1 MDRPNP
7 SFNLSPS
14 LSEAS
19 SNPFLKL
26 QSRYLILGTY
36 LIASFAVGLVYA
48 YVAQFGLLPWP
59 FEDPISQ
66 PILSIAIWLVLVL
79 VVVWAG
85 REEGLKFQQVFG
97 PKAAK
102 ISPVYAGLLVCSLLL
117 FSMGSFS
124 VAFYFISWGFPER
137 AAEILQTDLIVGSN
151 SSEYPQLYDALML
164 FLPVVFA
171 PLVEEFVFRGILLQR
186 WGVTWGLRWGIVGSS
201 VLFGVLHFNN
211 PIGLTLFGFVMGLL
225 YVQTR
230 SLWVPIAC
238 HSLNNLIVVGVS
250 LLSHAADS
258 TAVEPATVEAVRQ
271 NWGWGLVL
279 MLVSAPLVW
288 RFVRRSW
295 PQVGGE
301 IPYVMNMAIANGGP
315 ISSSSASIDA
325 SSGNVPSSLGEAT
338 TEEATTSQA
347 AMLSRQDTESRDS

>member
-1 MDRPNP
+1 MARPDPPLNP
-7 SFNLSPS
+7 PPK

-19 SNPFLKL
+19 PNPFFKL
-26 QSRYLILGTY
+26 QSRYLIFGTY
-36 LIASFAVGLVYA
+36 LIASFAVGLFYA
-48 YVAQFGLLPWP
+48 YLDRFRLLPWS

-66 PILSIAIWLVLVL
+66 PILSIAIWLALVA
-79 VVVWAG
+79 VIVWAG
-85 REEGLKFQQVFG
+85 RDEGLKFRQVFG
-97 PKAAK
+97 TGLPK
-102 ISPVYAGLLVCSLLL
+102 ISPLYAGLLVCSLLL

-124 VAFYFISWGFPER
+124 VVFYLISWVYPER
-137 AAEILQTDLIVGSN
+137 AVQILQTDLLVGAN

-186 WGVTWGLRWGIVGSS
+186 WGITWGLRWGIVGSS
-201 VLFGVLHFNN
+201 VLFGLLHFNN
-211 PIGLTLFGFVMGLL
+211 PVGLTLFGFVMGLL

-250 LLSHAADS
+250 LLSHSADGG
-258 TAVEPATVEAVRQ
+258 TVEPATVEAVRQ

-279 MLVSAPLVW
+279 MVISAPLVW

-295 PQVGGE
+295 PAASEE
-301 IPYVMNMAIANGGP
+301 IPYMVNIRE
-315 ISSSSASIDA
+315 D
-325 SSGNVPSSLGEAT
+325 
-338 TEEATTSQA
+338 
-347 AMLSRQDTESRDS
+347 

>member
-7 SFNLSPS
+7 STKQPPKLSQGIAETPR
-14 LSEAS
+14 
-19 SNPFLKL
+19 NPFHKL

-36 LIASFAVGLVYA
+36 LIASVAVGVIYA
-48 YVAQFGLLPWP
+48 YMGRLSLLPWP

-66 PILSIAIWLVLVL
+66 PILSIAIWLVLVA
-79 VVVWAG
+79 VIVWAG

-97 PKAAK
+97 PTAPK
-102 ISPVYAGLLVCSLLL
+102 ISPVYAVLLVCSLLL

-124 VAFYFISWGFPER
+124 VVFYFISWGFPER
-137 AAEILQTDLIVGSN
+137 AAEILRTDLIVGSN
-151 SSEYPQLYDALML
+151 SSTYPQLYDSLML

-225 YVQTR
+225 YIQTR
-230 SLWVPIAC
+230 SLWVPIIC
-238 HSLNNLIVVGVS
+238 HSLNNLIVVGIS
-250 LLSHAADS
+250 LISHAADRS
-258 TAVEPATVEAVRQ
+258 AVEPATVEAVRQ
-271 NWGWGLVL
+271 NWGWGLLL

-295 PQVGGE
+295 PLVSGE
-301 IPYVMNMAIANGGP
+301 IPYVLNMRE
-315 ISSSSASIDA
+315 D
-325 SSGNVPSSLGEAT
+325 
-338 TEEATTSQA
+338 
-347 AMLSRQDTESRDS
+347 